1 MSTVQYSV
9 AYVER
14 HSRITTLFRGL
25 LALPHAIVSSIWSI
39 GASICSLFQWWVIMF
54 TGKRSEGLWSV
65 QKNWLGYAA
74 RVQSYSTYMFD
85 KWPAFGAESDGEPVT
100 YSFDF
105 EAKASRLRTF
115 FQPLIAIPAVL
126 VMIFMGIGFVF
137 CAFVCFWAILF
148 TGKQPR
154 GLFDFML
161 KFHRFMVN
169 FVAFNLYMTDAS
181 PKWWA

>member
-1 MSTVQYSV
+1 MSTVKYSV

-105 EAKASRLRTF
+105 EARASRLRTF
-115 FQPLIAIPAVL
+115 FQPLIAIPAVF

-181 PKWWA
+181 PKWGA

>member
-1 MSTVQYSV
+1 MQYSV

-181 PKWWA
+181 PKWGA